1 MPDGVLAKGCAGAT
15 VVDYWGHLSLVLG
28 CEHLGDRRNLYIP
41 VSMSSGGNGIVD
53 MYHSFGSLAF
63 VAIHRFENP
72 VGDLLGRDLTG
83 GAVELATRG
92 YDFPAHLVEA
102 NS

>member
-15 VVDYWGHLSLVLG
+15 VVDYWGALKF
-28 CEHLGDRRNLYIP
+28 
-41 VSMSSGGNGIVD
+41 
-53 MYHSFGSLAF
+53 SFRMRTLAF
-63 VAIHRFENP
+63 VAMHRFEDP